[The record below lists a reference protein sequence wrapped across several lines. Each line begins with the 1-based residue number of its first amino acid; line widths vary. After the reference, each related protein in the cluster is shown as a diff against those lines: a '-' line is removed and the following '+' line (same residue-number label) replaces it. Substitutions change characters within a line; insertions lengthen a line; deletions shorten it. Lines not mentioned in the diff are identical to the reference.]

1 MIGHDTNHFPPA
13 VPGATVQVGP
23 HTEIRNIPI
32 DIQIDGLT
40 DTDKEQLTMRFE
52 SDARHMYGFLTLKFG
67 EDVAKQFKLVLTTA
81 NVPAFL
87 EEKTVTPST
96 SQQVITPTSGKDGIS
111 KVTVAK
117 VTSAIDENIVAG
129 NIKKDVTILGV
140 TGTYEG

>member
-67 EDVAKQFKLVLTTA
+67 EDVAKQFKLILTTA
-81 NVPAFL
+81 NVPAKL
-87 EEKTVTPST
+87 QEKTVTPT
-96 SQQVITPTSGKDGIS
+96 TAVQNITADAGYDGLKKVKVNAIPTQ
-111 KVTVAK
+111 T
-117 VTSAIDENIVAG
+117 
-129 NIKKDVTILGV
+129 
-140 TGTYEG
+140 EG